1 LEDLFPPKLK
11 DPPSSATRASEVHH
25 PSHGRTH
32 TQIHHHPT
40 MADID
45 IVDITTPRSVLYCDA
60 CGMPPEYCSYGPD
73 FETHCLPWLKAKHPQ
88 LYEKLH
94 ADHIIAT
101 AATAAADGL
110 GDAVASASAS
120 AAPKPSKPWTTRE
133 RLTAFYTQYMPEK
146 LEGIDEILIKYE
158 GKEDKLFMALVK
170 KYGPEPMDPFFAD
183 GSDDDD
189 DDDDESSDEDDDVDD
204 EEDEDNLNDQ
214 MEGLDM
220 KDAKK
225 SSSKSSNNKRR
236 GASAKKVNKV
246 DTRIIIQK
254 ISRNRKKA
262 VTHVV
267 GMETIPGMKL
277 KEASKAFSKRF
288 AGSSSVKEKEI
299 IIQGDHSNDVA
310 EMIISKF
317 GVSEDAV
324 YFDLDGEFV
333 PYSG

>member
-1 LEDLFPPKLK
+1 MHSTHKINPA
-11 DPPSSATRASEVHH
+11 PS
-25 PSHGRTH
+25 
-32 TQIHHHPT
+32 TQKAAT
-40 MADID
+40 MAAA
-45 IVDITTPRSVLYCDA
+45 DITTPRSVLYCDA

-88 LYEKLH
+88 IYEKLH
-94 ADHIIAT
+94 HDHNT
-101 AATAAADGL
+101 TAAAAAAATSGSDG
-110 GDAVASASAS
+110 
-120 AAPKPSKPWTTRE
+120 AADKAAAAAKPSKPWTTRE
-133 RLTAFYTQYMPEK
+133 RLVAFYTKYMPEK
-146 LEGIDEILIKYE
+146 LEGIDEILVKYE

-183 GSDDDD
+183 DSDDDD
-189 DDDDESSDEDDDVDD
+189 DNESSDSDDDDDEEEDD
-204 EEDEDNLNDQ
+204 DNLNDQ
-214 MEGLDM
+214 MDGLGM
-220 KDAKK
+220 KDGGKK
-225 SSSKSSNNKRR
+225 SSKNKRR
-236 GASAKKVNKV
+236 GAAAKKVNKV

-299 IIQGDHSNDVA
+299 IIQGDHSIDVA
-310 EMIISKF
+310 EMIITKF